1 MAGFVV
7 DVIRVLDRIDHAHIE
22 AHFAGEICG
31 DKHLGLLLLFAQ
43 RRTIQDRSI
52 ACLGKLHQLA
62 DERLSLGR
70 WPDVM
75 QDLALL
81 RTVDADVTC
90 RAEIANLP
98 IKQKNGDLS
107 VCQ

>member
-7 DVIRVLDRIDHAHIE
+7 DVIRVFHRIDHAHIE
-22 AHFAGEICG
+22 AHFPGEICG
-31 DKHLGLLLLFAQ
+31 DKHLGLLLFFTQ
-43 RRTIQDRSI
+43 WGTIQEGGVT
-52 ACLGKLHQLA
+52 CLGELHQLA
-62 DERLSLGR
+62 DECLLLGCG
-70 WPDVM
+70 WDVM

-81 RTVDADVTC
+81 RTVDADVTR

-107 VCQ
+107 ACQ

>member
-7 DVIRVLDRIDHAHIE
+7 DVIRVFHRIDHPHIE

-43 RRTIQDRSI
+43 RSTIQEGSV

-62 DERLSLGR
+62 DECLLIGR
-70 WPDVM
+70 GWDVM

-90 RAEIANLP
+90 RAEIANFP
-98 IKQKNGDLS
+98 IKS
-107 VCQ
+107 E

>member
-7 DVIRVLDRIDHAHIE
+7 DVIRVLHRIDHPHIK
-22 AHFAGEICG
+22 AHFPGEICG
-31 DKHLGLLLLFAQ
+31 DKHLRLLLLFAQ
-43 RRTIQDRSI
+43 WGTIQDRSI

-70 WPDVM
+70 RRDVM

-81 RTVDADVTC
+81 RTVDADVSR

-98 IKQKNGDLS
+98 IKQKIRDLS
-107 VCQ
+107 ACQ